1 MKSLAAPVAPVV
13 ALLLGACA
21 ALSPATVPLDGV
33 PSAFRMAGRLSIAR
47 DGQGEIFR
55 LRWER
60 ALAGDTWVVLSPV
73 GTEVARIERW
83 PEGVQVFRP
92 GAAPVTAASLS
103 EVTQALLGAD
113 LDERLLAAWVHG
125 RAYGA
130 ASGWRV
136 QIEPA
141 GDASLAKRVVAVHG
155 QTTVRL
161 VVDDYEA
168 LVP

>member
-1 MKSLAAPVAPVV
+1 M

-21 ALSPATVPLDGV
+21 TVAPPAVPLDGV
-33 PSAFRMAGRLSIAR
+33 PSAFRMAGRLSIAH
-47 DGQGEIFR
+47 DGQGDIFR

-60 ALAGDTWVVLSPV
+60 SLVGDTWIVLSAV
-73 GTEVARIERW
+73 GTEVARIERL
-83 PEGVQVFRP
+83 PEGVRIYRP
-92 GAAPVTAASLS
+92 GASPMAASGLA
-103 EVTQALLGAD
+103 EVTQALFGAE
-113 LDERLLAAWVHG
+113 LDERLLAAWLHG
-125 RAYGA
+125 RAHGE

-141 GDASLAKRVVAVHG
+141 DAAGPVRRVVAVHG
-155 QTTVRL
+155 PTTVRL